1 MKKQFTKIK
10 IAAENLGRSNKSD
23 CKDSELEI
31 IEKQVDKYK
40 DVLEKMVRKLPAAS
54 SSTDTQERDKRIKKN
69 SHYKIGQAL
78 EESSKD
84 LNKEMPLHHVLSNC
98 GELEKSIAECI
109 VDNELE
115 TETEVV
121 RRLKQI
127 LDNEIQEISSLKRN
141 VSRTVQEYQS
151 LKRSYEASIRLDEAP
166 AKINHIKDQQEQCEV
181 KLEKERDSLAA
192 LMFELIT
199 KEDVIVQSIRDY
211 VLYQRNYHE
220 RALQKVNSS
229 LASIQDIIQSTAK
242 SRFGTSLTEHLES
255 TNREISY
262 ILELCIC
269 CLIENGLYEEGLLR
283 VGCASTKL
291 RRMKHAL
298 EAQYVKTPLPVEYQD
313 PHVIG
318 SILKLYLRE
327 LPEPLLTYKYYKD
340 FMSATECGSEA
351 ERKAAIKATL
361 AKLPAA
367 NYANLRYLT
376 RFLWLVTQNV
386 DQNKM
391 SSQNVAI
398 VMSPNMLW
406 PRMDKS
412 NPADYLG
419 QVNSSSAVNVIVEL
433 LISQWDYFFEGD
445 VDFFVTLSRNKL
457 FVEGKSKSGSS
468 NENLDR
474 HDTDS
479 LESPRYGT
487 IRRQKACAPS
497 PPSAAKVVEK
507 IHTNHE
513 SHRNGVKELF
523 PNATAATTT
532 TTITNAT
539 TAANNNNNYNNNNN
553 GNNSNST
560 EKPEK
565 PPLPKLPQF
574 QQPLAQQMP
583 PPEPPQSAKPV
594 PMTRT
599 QFFGLDNLP
608 SPVADRKSTESIG
621 SLVFKPDLPQKPKIP
636 KRPMVLGL
644 SGSVGGGGG
653 KSDDETTPTQAPA
666 NETGNGSIGANGVN
680 SAGVGIVSRT
690 TEKFIEKLRSD
701 NCDNVVATATRE
713 NQQNQH
719 NQRLLSSEQN
729 ANINSTAG
737 VGSHSNSNSN
747 RNSIASVY
755 SLGGG
760 GGGGGHSR
768 SNSNT
773 NANIF
778 VPPQLQQQTETT
790 ITAATPSST
799 AASASVSA
807 TSTVSTA
814 QAQTQ
819 TPAPITRNTP
829 TTPVSP
835 HMILTKRPTVPAPP
849 PPSVVKKQSD

>member
-40 DVLEKMVRKLPAAS
+40 DVLEKMVRKLPAVS
-54 SSTDTQERDKRIKKN
+54 STTDTQDRDKRIKKN

-84 LNKEMPLHHVLSNC
+84 LSKEMPLHHVLSNC

-109 VDNELE
+109 VDSELE

-166 AKINHIKDQQEQCEV
+166 AKIAHIKDQQEQCEV

-199 KEDVIVQSIRDY
+199 KEDVIVQSVRDY
-211 VLYQRNYHE
+211 VLYQRNFHE
-220 RALQKVNSS
+220 RALQKVNTS
-229 LASIQDIIQSTAK
+229 LASIQDVIQSTAK

-269 CLIENGLYEEGLLR
+269 CLVENGLYEEGLLR

-298 EAQYVKTPLPVEYQD
+298 EAQYVKTPLPLEYQD

-340 FMSATECGSEA
+340 FINAAECGSES

-386 DQNKM
+386 DHNKM

-406 PRMDKS
+406 PRVDKS

-433 LISQWDYFFEGD
+433 LISQWEYFFEGE
-445 VDFFVTLSRNKL
+445 VDFFVTLARSKL

-468 NENLDR
+468 NEHLDR
-474 HDTDS
+474 NDTDS

-507 IHTNHE
+507 ISTSNE
-513 SHRNGVKELF
+513 IQRNGEVNSRVKELF
-523 PNATAATTT
+523 PNTTATAVATPAV
-532 TTITNAT
+532 NKKY
-539 TAANNNNNYNNNNN
+539 YNNNNN
-553 GNNSNST
+553 GNNSPSA

-574 QQPLAQQMP
+574 QQPPAQVTPQAQP
-583 PPEPPQSAKPV
+583 LPEPPQSAKPV

-621 SLVFKPDLPQKPKIP
+621 GSLAFKPDLPQKPKIP
-636 KRPMVLGL
+636 KRPMVLSL
-644 SGSVGGGGG
+644 SGSGGGG
-653 KSDDETTPTQAPA
+653 KSDDETTPTQAQSQTT
-666 NETGNGSIGANGVN
+666 ETGNGSVAANGGI
-680 SAGVGIVSRT
+680 AGIGSGGGSGGGGGIVSRT
-690 TEKFIEKLRSD
+690 TEKFIEKLRSE
-701 NCDNVVATATRE
+701 NCDNNFAATATRE
-713 NQQNQH
+713 NQH
-719 NQRLLSSEQN
+719 NQQLLLSEQN
-729 ANINSTAG
+729 ANVNSANSGGAG
-737 VGSHSNSNSN
+737 SSN
-747 RNSIASVY
+747 RSSIGSLYSV
-755 SLGGG
+755 
-760 GGGGGHSR
+760 GGGGHSR

-773 NANIF
+773 NANICA
-778 VPPQLQQQTETT
+778 PTQQQTDA
-790 ITAATPSST
+790 TAFLAAAVTSTASVTTPS
-799 AASASVSA
+799 A
-807 TSTVSTA
+807 VSTA

-819 TPAPITRNTP
+819 TPAPITRITP

>member
-10 IAAENLGRSNKSD
+10 IAAENLGRSNKSE
-23 CKDSELEI
+23 CKDYELEI
-31 IEKQVDKYK
+31 IEKQVEKYK
-40 DVLEKMVRKLPAAS
+40 EVLEKMVRKLPAVS
-54 SSTDTQERDKRIKKN
+54 STTDTQDRDKRVRKN

-84 LNKEMPLHHVLSNC
+84 LSKEMPLHHVLSNC

-151 LKRSYEASIRLDEAP
+151 LKRSYEAAIRLDEAP
-166 AKINHIKDQQEQCEV
+166 AKINHIKDQQEQCEA

-199 KEDVIVQSIRDY
+199 KEDVIVQSVRDY
-211 VLYQRNYHE
+211 VLYMRNYHE

-229 LASIQDIIQSTAK
+229 LASIQDIIQSTTK

-255 TNREISY
+255 TNRQISY

-269 CLIENGLYEEGLLR
+269 CLVENGLYEEGLLR

-327 LPEPLLTYKYYKD
+327 LPEPILTYKYYKD
-340 FMSATECGSEA
+340 FIYAAECGSEE
-351 ERKAAIKATL
+351 ERKLAIKATL
-361 AKLPAA
+361 AKLPAS

-386 DQNKM
+386 EQNKM

-433 LISQWDYFFEGD
+433 LISQWDYFFEGE
-445 VDFFVTLSRNKL
+445 VYFFVTLTRNKL
-457 FVEGKSKSGSS
+457 FVEGKKSGGSS
-468 NENLDR
+468 NEHLDR
-474 HDTDS
+474 NDADS

-487 IRRQKACAPS
+487 IRRQKAYAAPS
-497 PPSAAKVVEK
+497 PPSTTKSIEK
-507 IHTNHE
+507 MPNNNE
-513 SHRNGVKELF
+513 LQRNGVKELF
-523 PNATAATTT
+523 PNKTAAAATVATTT
-532 TTITNAT
+532 TTVANSTIRSK
-539 TAANNNNNYNNNNN
+539 NNNHNNN
-553 GNNSNST
+553 GTSSNNIHT

-565 PPLPKLPQF
+565 PPLPKLPHFQQTT
-574 QQPLAQQMP
+574 QQPLTIQSSSQQITP
-583 PPEPPQSAKPV
+583 QPEPPQSAKPV

-621 SLVFKPDLPQKPKIP
+621 AMVYKPDLPQKPKIP
-636 KRPMVLGL
+636 KRAMVLSL
-644 SGSVGGGGG
+644 SGGNGSG
-653 KSDDETTPTQAPA
+653 KSDDETTPIQTQ
-666 NETGNGSIGANGVN
+666 NSETGNASVAGANGVI
-680 SAGVGIVSRT
+680 SSGGGAGIVSRT
-690 TEKFIEKLRSD
+690 TEKFIEKLRSE
-701 NCDNVVATATRE
+701 NCDNITTANVTTRE
-713 NQQNQH
+713 NQNS
-719 NQRLLSSEQN
+719 QRLLNSEQN
-729 ANINSTAG
+729 ANINSAG
-737 VGSHSNSNSN
+737 GSNSN
-747 RNSIASVY
+747 RSSVY
-755 SLGGG
+755 SI
-760 GGGGGHSR
+760 GGGGHSR

-773 NANIF
+773 NANIC
-778 VPPQLQQQTETT
+778 VPQQSESTT
-790 ITAATPSST
+790 IAPAITTAA
-799 AASASVSA
+799 VA
-807 TSTVSTA
+807 TTTS
-814 QAQTQ
+814 AQTQ
-819 TPAPITRNTP
+819 TPAPITRITP

-835 HMILTKRPTVPAPP
+835 HMMVMKRPTVPAPP
-849 PPSVVKKQSD
+849 PPTIIKKQSD